1 MRGEDKK
8 MRAKNVV
15 EKPEEKILDAAL
27 DVVVENTICGTRM
40 HLIAD
45 RAGMVQSNLHYYYRT
60 KNDLM
65 LALQKKVLKRC
76 LDLRERLKVE
86 ADNTLED
93 QLEVFIKQKLE
104 FILNEK
110 KYDFAEIDFW
120 VQGHTN
126 PDIQEN
132 FDSSFEGWRKEIRK
146 MLDNYAPELSDQK
159 KDFLP
164 YFIVSILEGASMQYL
179 INEDRFDVEEYF
191 KYSKEVILKTILE

>member
-8 MRAKNVV
+8 MRVKNVV

-76 LDLRERLKVE
+76 LDLRERLKIE

-126 PDIQEN
+126 TDIQEN
-132 FDSSFEGWRKEIRK
+132 FDASFEGWRKEIRR
-146 MLDNYAPELSDQK
+146 MLDTYVPEISQEK

-191 KYSKEVILKTILE
+191 KYSKAVILKTIRE